1 MKIYLVKIWDLTES
15 KKIVGDMPGIS
26 IYILCIKQSI
36 FYFCGIFKRDLC
48 CTQK

>member
-26 IYILCIKQSI
+26 MSLASEAN
-36 FYFCGIFKRDLC
+36 
-48 CTQK
+48 

>member
-26 IYILCIKQSI
+26 NVLNNLFFISVEYSKEI
-36 FYFCGIFKRDLC
+36 FAALKNSC
-48 CTQK
+48 